1 MTRVEVPESR
11 PFGLTRAELFGIS
24 RTGEMAVGL
33 NWHGVEPW
41 IDAGSLA
48 RMGMASLA
56 APREVLEGVSWADWS
71 PDGRAL
77 AVVREVGGRS
87 RLEYPIGRV
96 LYEETSGF
104 LSHPR
109 ISRDGESVAFLDH
122 PVRFDD
128 AGGLAVVDK
137 SGRKKTLV
145 SDFLTIWGLS
155 WSSDGKEVWFT
166 GTPIGTNRALYAA
179 TPAGG
184 RRLVSR
190 VIGSTRLN
198 DVSTSGR
205 ALLTQ
210 DQRREH
216 VIALAPGETRERE
229 LSWLDYSLG
238 RAISDDGRTLLFVE
252 GGEGAGPTYAVF
264 LRGTDGSP
272 AVRLGD
278 GDAQALSRDGKSALA
293 ILRKGGETRLVVYP
307 TGPGPARVLAASALE
322 LSRADFLPD
331 GKRLL
336 LSAGEAG
343 HASRLYLQSVEGGP
357 PRAISPD
364 GYAAFSGSIS
374 RDGSMV
380 VARGPGRRLYLFPLA
395 GGEPTLLAT
404 LLPEDV
410 PCGWS
415 QDGRLYVASSSR
427 TDVAEASSSAPASK
441 RVDLLDVATGA
452 RRPWR
457 ELGTIDGAG
466 AIHVT
471 PDGRSYTYS
480 YVHTQADLYLVE
492 GLR

>member
-1 MTRVEVPESR
+1 
-11 PFGLTRAELFGIS
+11 
-24 RTGEMAVGL
+24 
-33 NWHGVEPW
+33 
-41 IDAGSLA
+41 
-48 RMGMASLA
+48 
-56 APREVLEGVSWADWS
+56 
-71 PDGRAL
+71 
-77 AVVREVGGRS
+77 
-87 RLEYPIGRV
+87 V
-96 LYEETSGF
+96 LYEATSGF

-109 ISRDGESVAFLDH
+109 ISRDGQSVAFLDH
-122 PVRFDD
+122 PVRYDD
-128 AGGLAVVDK
+128 AGGLAVVDRT
-137 SGRKKTLV
+137 GRKKTLV

-155 WSSDGKEVWFT
+155 WSAEGKEVWFT
-166 GTPIGTNRALYAA
+166 GTPVGTNRALYAA
-179 TPAGG
+179 TLDGG

-198 DVSTSGR
+198 DVSSSGR

-216 VIALAPGETRERE
+216 VIALAPGETRERD

-252 GGEGAGPTYAVF
+252 GGEGAGPIYAVF
-264 LRGTDGSP
+264 LRRTDGSP

-307 TGPGPARVLAASALE
+307 TGPGAARMLASTTLE

-331 GKRLL
+331 ARRLL

-343 HASRLYLQSVEGGP
+343 HGSRLYLQSVEGGP
-357 PRAISPD
+357 PMAISPD
-364 GYAAFSGSIS
+364 GYAAFSGTIS
-374 RDGSMV
+374 RDGKAV
-380 VARGPGRRLYLFPLA
+380 VARGPERRLYLFPLE

-404 LLPEDV
+404 LLPDDV

-415 QDGRLYVASSSR
+415 QDGRLYVASSSP
-427 TDVAEASSSAPASK
+427 TGLAEGASSAPASK
-441 RVDLLDVATGA
+441 RVDLLDVATGV
-452 RRPWR
+452 RRPWK
-457 ELGTIDGAG
+457 ELGTNDGAS